1 MAVAEDLMTETALV
15 DFYPSM
21 VEFGLTGLTV
31 KQSRQPEIDD
41 LHADNWLD
49 NLRVSMKLI
58 RYELYDGMQ

>member
-1 MAVAEDLMTETALV
+1 MAVAEDLMTEAALV

-21 VEFGLTGLTV
+21 VEFGLTV
-31 KQSRQPEIDD
+31 KQSRQSEIDD

>member
-1 MAVAEDLMTETALV
+1 MTETALV

-21 VEFGLTGLTV
+21 VEFGLTV